1 MQSRKERKEGNHGG
15 KPRKEAKEGNQ
26 GKEITFVPRDDGDH
40 LAEVVVEDA
49 RQLLRAHAALARQQ
63 RRQRGEARNVRE
75 DHGRLSVGNTKTVR
89 TMPALKIKTV
99 FKTKTVR
106 TISVGNIKTVR
117 TISVKDVKTVRT
129 ISVYEMSKQ

>member
-1 MQSRKERKEGNHGG
+1 MQKKIFPQEIKGRGDQEGKKGMQSRKERKEGNHRG

-63 RRQRGEARNVRE
+63 RRQRGEARNIGK
-75 DHGRLSVGNTKTVR
+75 DHGHLSVGKT
-89 TMPALKIKTV
+89 PKQ
-99 FKTKTVR
+99 
-106 TISVGNIKTVR
+106 
-117 TISVKDVKTVRT
+117 
-129 ISVYEMSKQ
+129 YERCQN